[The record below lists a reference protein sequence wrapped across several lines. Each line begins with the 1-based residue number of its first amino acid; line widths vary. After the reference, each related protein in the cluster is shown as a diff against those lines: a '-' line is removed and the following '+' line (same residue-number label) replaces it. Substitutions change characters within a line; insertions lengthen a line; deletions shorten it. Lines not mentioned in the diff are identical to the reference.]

1 MLSCDSFA
9 IPKWDSAF
17 GQNILVKNSDRPLG
31 EAQPLVW
38 IPGATHKEG
47 ETVSCTH
54 LTIPQARETYGVL
67 GFKPYWIWGFE
78 MGINQ
83 WGVVIGNEAQG
94 SRDCGETQ
102 EGLLGMD
109 MLRLGLERGKSAYEA
124 MHVIIAMLEEYG
136 QNANASQLFDR
147 RYENSFLLMD
157 SREIWLLETI
167 GRRWAAKRVKKPLG
181 ISNCYAIR
189 EDAEEMAA
197 DLETYSREK
206 GWTAPEEPFDFAKAC
221 TKEALRQMQSVPRF
235 RRLNKLLG
243 EAYGG
248 KPDFT
253 YCKKICRDH
262 FEGEILE
269 PRFGAGCGTFV
280 TICMHAGAWDR
291 AQTAASLMV
300 SSHEELGIVGRAAFS
315 IPCCSAYMP
324 IYWSEF
330 IPEPI
335 QTGGERYAESS
346 LWWTLER
353 LSMLVSIDYERF
365 SGRVRETF
373 DRLEADFE
381 REALENEPIAIGYL
395 RAGEKM
401 KAFKVLNSQMERHC
415 ARIMETARRLSGEI
429 VSAFGEETGIRG
441 VRGEFLEEYGK
452 RVGMPLLKEGPRD

>member
-38 IPGATHKEG
+38 IPGASHKDG
-47 ETVSCTH
+47 ETLSCTH

-109 MLRLGLERGKSAYEA
+109 MLRLGLERGKSAHEA

-157 SREIWLLETI
+157 SREIWLLETT

-206 GWTAPEEPFDFAKAC
+206 GWTAPGESFDFAKAC

-235 RRLNKLLG
+235 RRLNKLLE
-243 EAYGG
+243 EAPGG

-300 SSHEELGIVGRAAFS
+300 SCHEELGIVGRAAFS

-346 LWWTLER
+346 LWWTMER

-373 DRLEADFE
+373 DSLEEDFE
-381 REALENEPIAIGYL
+381 REALENESIATGYL
-395 RAGEKM
+395 RTGEKE

-415 ARIMETARRLSGEI
+415 ARIMETAHRLSGEI

-441 VRGEFLEEYGK
+441 VRGEFLEEYSK
-452 RVGMPLLKEGPRD
+452 RVGMPLLKEGPRE